1 MNKKAYSF
9 EWRNKIC
16 LQILFLDYI
25 LWRNDLLW
33 NREVVRN
40 WGLNEPNKHLVF
52 KLFAI
57 SNLSLAAEMF
67 ISIKEYLVLLQSI
80 RKLGK
85 CLPLSFLFSLHW
97 KRLVSLMKDKH
108 DRVKRTLN
116 VITRE
121 VHCIAEEMSLERWNN
136 LYE

>member
-1 MNKKAYSF
+1 MNEEIKFVYRYFFLITFF
-9 EWRNKIC
+9 EEMIFFEIEKWSGIEDWMT
-16 LQILFLDYI
+16 QT
-25 LWRNDLLW
+25 
-33 NREVVRN
+33 
-40 WGLNEPNKHLVF
+40 HLVF

-85 CLPLSFLFSLHW
+85 WLPLSFLFSLHW
-97 KRLVSLMKDKH
+97 KRLVSLMKEKH

-121 VHCIAEEMSLERWNN
+121 VHCIAEEMSLERWNI
-136 LYE
+136 YISKKW